1 MQKYNQFLSMEWAGF
16 RGGISGSL
24 LALLLV
30 MTACSPAGTAVGVG
44 AGVGVMASQERGLG
58 QGVEDQRIRLEINSK
73 WLQHDEKMYR
83 LLSLQVQEARLL
95 LTGALPS
102 QEMRLAAV
110 RLAWEV
116 DGVKEVINEITITDE
131 GGLGTYARDTWIS
144 TQIKT
149 KLIFDV
155 EVSSINY
162 SIETVH
168 GVVYLMGIA
177 KDDTELARVINHAR
191 NVSYVERVVSYVRRI
206 DDPEPG
212 KPQVQG

>member
-1 MQKYNQFLSMEWAGF
+1 MQKYSQLLSMEWAGF
-16 RGGISGSL
+16 RGGISGAL

-83 LLSLQVQEARLL
+83 LLSLQVQEARVL

-177 KDDTELARVINHAR
+177 KDDIELSRVINHAR
-191 NVSYVERVVSYVRRI
+191 NVSYVERVVSYVRRL
-206 DDPEPG
+206 DDQGPG

>member
-1 MQKYNQFLSMEWAGF
+1 MQQQSQFPPTEKT
-16 RGGISGSL
+16 GIRFGALGVL
-24 LALLLV
+24 LTALLV
-30 MTACSPAGTAVGVG
+30 MAACSPAGTAVGIG

-73 WLQHDEKMYR
+73 WLQHDEKMFR
-83 LLSLQVQEARLL
+83 LLSLQVQEARVL
-95 LTGALPS
+95 LTGALPN
-102 QEMRLAAV
+102 QDMRLAAV

-116 DGVKEVINEITITDE
+116 DGVKEVINEVTITDE
-131 GGLGTYARDTWIS
+131 GGIGTFARDTWIS

-177 KDDTELARVINHAR
+177 KDDAELARVINHAR
-191 NVSYVERVVSYVRRI
+191 NVSYVEQVVSYVRRLG
-206 DDPEPG
+206 DTVPTQ
-212 KPQVQG
+212 PQVQG